1 MSEPREERRSVKE
14 AIAPTEEATKIYSR
28 NCKTKQEEVR
38 KWPVGKVTDRSVMI
52 VLTYNVMGD
61 FLEI

>member
-1 MSEPREERRSVKE
+1 VKE